1 MRILYDNEAYAG
13 RALTASSEATGYAVS
28 QLENHIVARRWRATG
43 DSAEWAMWD
52 AGAGNT
58 ITVTD
63 CALNGHNFSSG
74 AVVKI
79 QGNATDSWGSPSVD
93 ETITYNAEV
102 MYKQFTGGAYR
113 YWRVSI
119 VDASN
124 PDTYVEVG
132 VIFFG
137 EDLDLGDIIYREY
150 AMQYEDTSIQAFTQT
165 GQLYGDQGIVR
176 EIYNFQ
182 FPFIDTEKS
191 SIDTWYDTV
200 GKFRPWFML
209 TFPAD
214 LTNHPIKYVVFT
226 ENLDWNHIFNTKW
239 NLAMSC
245 MEVF

>member
-1 MRILYDNEAYAG
+1 MRILYDNEVYAG
-13 RALTASSEATGYAVS
+13 HTLTANSETIGYPVTN
-28 QLENHIVARRWRATG
+28 LENHIVAKRWRATG
-43 DSAEWAMWD
+43 DTSEWVKWD

-63 CALNGHNFSSG
+63 CALIGHNFTSDCT
-74 AVVKI
+74 VKI
-79 QGNATDSWGSPSVD
+79 QGNATDVWTSPSVN
-93 ETITYNAEV
+93 ETITFNAGV
-102 MYKQFTGGAYR
+102 MYKQFAGGSYQ

-124 PDTYVEVG
+124 PDTYVQVG
-132 VIFFG
+132 VIFIG

-150 AMQYEDTSIQAFTQT
+150 SMQYDDTSIQAFTQT
-165 GQLYGDQGIVR
+165 GQLYGDQGIIR

-182 FPFIDTEKS
+182 FPYINTEKS
-191 SIDTWYDTV
+191 SIDMWFKTV
-200 GKFRPWFML
+200 RKFRSWFLL

-226 ENLDWNHIFNTKW
+226 ENLDWNHILGSKW
-239 NLAMSC
+239 NMSMSC